1 MKDIVDA
8 LDREMTM
15 ITLSRERKDRGPK
28 GGHKLLKE
36 EQSQ

>member
-15 ITLSRERKDRGPK
+15 ITLSRERRDRGPK